1 MILSLL
7 RNGFSIDVLIGL
19 CASAFVVF
27 CTMPI
32 HEYAHAFVATKLGD
46 DTPRLSGRLTLN
58 PMAHIDIMGA
68 VMILLV
74 GFGYAKAVPVNP
86 RNFKNPKAGMALTAA
101 AGPASNLI
109 MSVIFILL
117 SNISFVIYCKTN
129 DSIVARVAL
138 LFFFYAAMINI
149 SLAVF
154 NLIPIPPL
162 DGSRIVGLLIPNKIY
177 YQIMKYERYII
188 IVVFVLLALGWLSTP
203 LSWLT
208 DKVLYGIS
216 WLVSKPFGEYGDMFM
231 QIVLSAM

>member
-1 MILSLL
+1 MIRSLL

-32 HEYAHAFVATKLGD
+32 HEYAHALVATKLGD

-117 SNISFVIYCKTN
+117 S
-129 DSIVARVAL
+129 
-138 LFFFYAAMINI
+138 FFYAAMINI